1 MKVLVSAGHGGSD
14 PGAVANGVREADI
27 ALEFRNL
34 VAERLRAAGH
44 EVVTD
49 GQGQENKP
57 LVEALRFIPGRD
69 VAVEF
74 HCNAAVNPL
83 ARGVES
89 IALPAL
95 RGVSQRISAAVA
107 GVLGSPL
114 RGAGG
119 WIDQSASARGRLAF
133 VNAGGVIVE
142 LFFITNAAELAAYQ
156 ANKGQ
161 LAEAVAAAIA
171 GVRP

>member
-1 MKVLVSAGHGGSD
+1 MKILVSAGHGGSD

-44 EVVTD
+44 DVVTD

-57 LVEALRFIPGRD
+57 LAEALKFVTGRD
-69 VAVEF
+69 IAIEF

-95 RGVSQRISAAVA
+95 RGISQRISAAVS

-142 LFFITNAAELAAYQ
+142 LFFITNAAELAVYQ
-156 ANKGQ
+156 AGKAK
-161 LAEAVAAAIA
+161 LAQAVADAIE
-171 GVRP
+171 GRS